1 MQVFPMLT
9 SDEIRSGRSADL
21 GSDKDVDTPCLDV
34 KFASG
39 TVCSSDRHT
48 HTAGT
53 LCQQW

>member
-1 MQVFPMLT
+1 MLT